1 MQLKEIYNKKQILYT
16 IILFGVFTI
25 IGLLGVPSKDVNA
38 YCFTCS
44 NQCGTSCVPDGGSL
58 CLNAN
63 CVWPTNCFSNYSATN
78 CGGGV
83 YACGSCP
90 TPPPGST
97 TCYRCNAGG
106 WCESYTTTGSCSTN
120 CDACSGGGGPGGQDP
135 GLTCDLVANNDPLCV
150 GKPAGSACGSNG
162 YCSVTTEPG
171 WNGYRACLCVGQCY
185 SSAPT
190 ANTLIS
196 PADGVN
202 LPSYDTASLA
212 WNATTSFG
220 TGCPQSNSYS
230 VFTSLNGSTWTNR
243 GSTTATTM
251 GLTGLTPGTL
261 YYWRVGVSNGS
272 QTAYSP
278 TWTFRTNSAPTVT
291 YNGQL
296 ATDTCGNSTSG
307 RVGGDNGSGVP
318 ITNPARYKF
327 TVTDTEGDIPSQLF
341 FILAPRSLS
350 GGAATTTIAT
360 GQSWVVSGRGMQA
373 TVQID
378 NASPTASAYRIG
390 SQDLGGSG
398 SWSFTST
405 TGTNHSVTTS
415 STQVA
420 TLMDALNASG
430 STGARLNANTSEYY
444 FQVRFDNNFGNTV
457 MASNPT
463 RLWDIYVSPQMRNSD
478 GQLYMLDQWTRMGQW
493 GVDMVAP
500 TSVITGPSYDAS
512 SNINLTYTGNDGQ
525 GVFNLI
531 NYIIRSDPAATLTDN
546 TLGQAIAFTDAPNTH
561 WGSVNLSNYL
571 TQPSRNYTTNGIPGN
586 DFNFILDVR
595 DYGCNFVRSTVNAG
609 TPSPWILSSSNNVSV
624 NQNTVNYGS
633 NRNITI
639 PTITSFSL
647 TGLSGYTYTDG
658 ASGPYLST
666 YGVLSGTSQTIVSPV
681 SKISKLNR
689 YVIDY
694 NNEAGVPRS
703 GTSWYDYLLPIVQ
716 SNSSPAMATFA
727 TTSETA
733 TGNAQFPQGQ
743 TYTGNISTIFGLSA
757 NGKRNL
763 SVTGNIQLGS
773 GTVCDVKSMIF
784 VSGNLRISPNLT
796 KTSGNACVFVVN
808 GNISIAQ
815 GNSGGGI
822 LVNSATQPYYDQI
835 EATLVSDDYVW
846 ADADNQSQAIDLSAS
861 KWASWGFNESSGTSV
876 SDSSGNNRNGT
887 WVGTSPY
894 WVAGQTGNAGNF
906 NGSNSYVDVGNLAL
920 SGTGSLTFS
929 MRANSTG
936 SDHRIF
942 SQLTGSTTQA
952 GALRLNGGAIEV
964 WTGSAWVNI
973 VPAGSIAANTWYRI
987 GVVYSGGSITGY
999 VNGARK
1005 NTASSGFTFS
1015 GVSAGIGAKFVS
1027 VHGVNF
1033 SGLIDEFRVYN
1044 SALTGDQIATDYFY
1058 FYNDPVNLPT
1068 AQLTPTPL
1076 AHWKLNEGVGTL
1088 VSDYRYLSSNGSYQG
1103 TAGSQWVAG
1112 KYGTGLNFN
1121 GTNNYVSI
1129 AHRADLN
1136 FESPSA
1142 QFTLMGWIKTSSAG
1156 DNTIVS
1162 KGRQTAWVHMPWNL
1176 RVSAGRAQLFRWCEG
1191 GGCGGVNAYFVN
1203 GTSTTLN
1210 NGQWRHVAFVN
1221 ESATSHKIY
1230 VDGVLETTDTTTW
1243 NNTLTNTQNME
1254 IGRYPNYTAN
1264 TYTTGQIDDVKIYGS
1279 ALTAQ
1284 QIVGSMTY
1292 SAPTVKG
1299 EGLYIRG
1306 GVITGGN
1313 FEWNRDINGI
1323 ANAYHP
1329 SLVIQSD
1336 SIFSTLFKN
1345 DLWVRDYS
1353 IREQQ

>member
-1 MQLKEIYNKKQILYT
+1 MSSIVNKFIKFQKLTYLL
-16 IILFGVFTI
+16 IILTVLFILTI
-25 IGLLGVPSKDVNA
+25 AIQSFHSK
-38 YCFTCS
+38 
-44 NQCGTSCVPDGGSL
+44 
-58 CLNAN
+58 
-63 CVWPTNCFSNYSATN
+63 
-78 CGGGV
+78 V
-83 YACGSCP
+83 YAG
-90 TPPPGST
+90 
-97 TCYRCNAGG
+97 Y
-106 WCESYTTTGSCSTN
+106 
-120 CDACSGGGGPGGQDP
+120 AC
-135 GLTCDLVANNDPLCV
+135 
-150 GKPAGSACGSNG
+150 CGSNCVVCNVPTPCPTIINCG
-162 YCSVTTEPG
+162 PPIQFNCNGLNACGECGAPTCSPPPAQVCTPNAERCNTSLQRIVRCLADGSGEVDTGVVCGCTDTSWGACSVACGGAGTQTSNCG
-171 WNGYRACLCVGQCY
+171 NTRSCNNGACCT
-185 SSAPT
+185 STSPT
-190 ANTLIS
+190 ANTLVS
-196 PADGVN
+196 PANGAN
-202 LPSYDTASLA
+202 LPSYDNASLA
-212 WNATTSFG
+212 WNATSSFG
-220 TGCPQSNSYS
+220 TGCPSNNNAYI
-230 VFTSLNGSTWTNR
+230 VFTSPDGSTWTNR
-243 GSTTATTM
+243 GSTSNLTM
-251 GLTGLTPGTL
+251 NLTGLTSGTL

-420 TLMDALNASG
+420 TLMDALNSSG

-478 GQLYMLDQWTRMGQW
+478 GQLYMLDQWTRMAQW

-571 TQPSRNYTTNGIPGN
+571 TQPSRNYITNGIPGN

-624 NQNTVNYGS
+624 NQNTVNFGS

-647 TGLSGYTYTDG
+647 TGLPGYTYTDG

-763 SVTGNIQLGS
+763 AVTGNIQLGS

-808 GNISIAQ
+808 GNISISQ
-815 GNSGGGI
+815 GSSGGGI
-822 LVNSATQPYYDQI
+822 LVNSATQPNYDQI
-835 EATLVSDDYVW
+835 EATLVSDDYIW
-846 ADADNQSQAIDLSAS
+846 ADPDNQSQSIDLSAT
-861 KWASWGFNESSGTSV
+861 KWASWSFNESSGSTAF
-876 SDSSGNNRNGT
+876 DSSGNNRNGT
-887 WVGTSPY
+887 WTGGPPPY
-894 WVAGQTGNAGNF
+894 WAAGQTGNAGRFLTTNT
-906 NGSNSYVDVGNLAL
+906 YVNVGNLGL
-920 SGTGSLTFS
+920 SGTGSLVFS
-929 MRANSTG
+929 INPSTSG

-942 SQLTGSTTQA
+942 SQLSGASSQS

-987 GVVYSGGSITGY
+987 GVVYSGGSVTGY
-999 VNGARK
+999 LNGARM

-1015 GVSAGIGAKFVS
+1015 GVSAGIGAKFL
-1027 VHGVNF
+1027 GTYGATF

-1058 FYNDPVNLPT
+1058 FNNDPVNLPA

-1088 VSDYRYLSSNGSYQG
+1088 VSDYRYLSGNGSYQG
-1103 TAGSQWVAG
+1103 TLGSQWIAG
-1112 KYGTGLNFN
+1112 KYGAGLNFN

-1129 AHRADLN
+1129 PHRADLN
-1136 FESPSA
+1136 FGLPSNT
-1142 QFTLMGWIKTSSAG
+1142 FTI
-1156 DNTIVS
+1156 
-1162 KGRQTAWVHMPWNL
+1162 TAWVKVSGNGSYPVVTKARPVAAGSHMPWL
-1176 RVSAGRAQLFRWCEG
+1176 LFVESGKVRFFRWCEG
-1191 GGCGGVNAYFVN
+1191 SSCGGVNNISNLYSN
-1203 GTSTTLN
+1203 TSVN

-1230 VDGVLETTDTTTW
+1230 IDGVLDI
-1243 NNTLTNTQNME
+1243 TNTGTWVNNVANTEAIE
-1254 IGRYPNYTAN
+1254 IGRYKNYSYETRLF
-1264 TYTTGQIDDVKIYGS
+1264 TGQVDDVKIYSS

-1284 QIVGSMTY
+1284 QLVDSMAY
-1292 SAPTVKG
+1292 SVPTVKG

-1306 GVITGGN
+1306 GVITAGD
-1313 FEWNRDINGI
+1313 FEWNRDVNGI

-1336 SIFSTLFKN
+1336 SIFSTIFKN